1 MEQSSQDPA
10 ALDLRMISNAANQV
24 IITSSLGKLV
34 QYGALIV
41 VLVDLIKEGEKPTKE
56 KLPYPSPMNMS
67 NMNLLCSS
75 YSQVFFV
82 LELLVL
88 VYYKLSDHMVW
99 YRCIGKK
106 TCSNHP
112 GASTHLVQ

>member
-1 MEQSSQDPA
+1 MEQSSQEPA
-10 ALDLRMISNAANQV
+10 ALDLRMISNAAIQV

-56 KLPYPSPMNMS
+56 KLPYSSPMNMS

-88 VYYKLSDHMVW
+88 VYYKLSDQMVW

-112 GASTHLVQ
+112 GASTHPVQ